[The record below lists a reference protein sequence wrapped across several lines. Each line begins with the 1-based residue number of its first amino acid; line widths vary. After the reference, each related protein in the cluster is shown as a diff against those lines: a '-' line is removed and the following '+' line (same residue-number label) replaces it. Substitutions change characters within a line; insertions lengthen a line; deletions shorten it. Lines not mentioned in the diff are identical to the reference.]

1 MFMVQTLTVQ
11 EALSEIGLKVLVYA
25 PAGAGKTTLAG
36 TLPPPVLV
44 LDFEGGI
51 LALMGR
57 PNISVCPVKSGEE
70 LLQVVKE
77 LQSDTTFKSVVF
89 DGLSIFV
96 KRRVQELRSK
106 ERVTWDEW
114 QRLTAEIRTAILP
127 LLHIRKH
134 LLLTALPRWVRQ
146 KDERGRENGPIIG
159 AVPDLT
165 PAIRNDLVASCDIV
179 AYLASPNDPL
189 IPSQDRKLVI
199 VPPNGVQLL
208 TKSRVPNL
216 TEAPADFNQLLQM
229 LSLPELKPKPSSV
242 PIPTESKP
250 APAVSERRNKDEQS
264 DQPSSTQA
272 TSQETP
278 QGAKAETPAEEPTN
292 RDELTS
298 RIFSL
303 ARKLNLDTKALGRLA
318 KQHFGDGYIRN
329 LTEDQKQT
337 LIALMEKQLQA
348 RTVIGDPVTAFITAW
363 RSYRQETEEF
373 PFERELAE
381 IAVKRE
387 WTIDELESAIAEKLL
402 DRSHELPSDDDGYW
416 LKKVPEQ
423 LLQDIVSELQLESA
437 SEVNEM

>member
-1 MFMVQTLTVQ
+1 MVQTLTVQ
-11 EALSEIGLKVLVYA
+11 DALGEIGLKVLVYA

-51 LALMGR
+51 LALMGK
-57 PNISVCPVKSGEE
+57 PDIAVCPVKSGDE
-70 LLQVVKE
+70 LLQAVKE
-77 LQSDTTFKSVVF
+77 LQSDTTFRSVVF

-146 KDERGRENGPIIG
+146 KDERGREIGPIIG

-179 AYLASPNDPL
+179 AYLACPNDPL

-229 LSLPELKPKPSSV
+229 LRLPELKPKPSAV
-242 PIPTESKP
+242 PILTESKS
-250 APAVSERRNKDEQS
+250 APAASERRNKDEQPNR
-264 DQPSSTQA
+264 PSPTQA

-278 QGAKAETPAEEPTN
+278 QRAKAEAPAEEPTN

-298 RIFSL
+298 EIFAL
-303 ARKLNLDTKALGRLA
+303 ARRLNLDLKALSRLA
-318 KQHFGDGYIRN
+318 RQHFGEGYIRN
-329 LTEDQKQT
+329 LTKEQKRT
-337 LIALMEKQLQA
+337 LIALMERQLQA
-348 RTVIGDPVTAFITAW
+348 RAVIEDSVAAFITAW
-363 RSYRQETEEF
+363 RSYRQDTEEF
-373 PFERELAE
+373 PFERELAQ
-381 IAVKRE
+381 IAVQRE
-387 WTIDELESAIAEKLL
+387 WTIDELEAAIVEKLL
-402 DRSHELPSDDDGYW
+402 ERSHELPSDDNGYW
-416 LKKVPEQ
+416 LRKIPEPV
-423 LLQDIVSELQLESA
+423 LQDIVSELSSSEPTEEVSA
-437 SEVNEM
+437 

>member
-51 LALMGR
+51 LALMGK
-57 PNISVCPVKSGEE
+57 PEISVCPVKSGEE

-189 IPSQDRKLVI
+189 IPSQERKLII
-199 VPPNGVQLL
+199 VPPDGVQLL

-216 TEAPADFNQLLQM
+216 TEAPADFSQLLQM
-229 LSLPELKPKPSSV
+229 LDLPELKPKPSVV
-242 PIPTESKP
+242 PMLTDSKP
-250 APAVSERRNKDEQS
+250 VFVAERQDEQPTQS
-264 DQPSSTQA
+264 AQSAQPTQPERA
-272 TSQETP
+272 QET
-278 QGAKAETPAEEPTN
+278 QETELTE

-303 ARKLNLDTKALGRLA
+303 ARKLNLDLKALGRLA
-318 KQHFGDGYIRN
+318 RQHFGDGYIRN
-329 LTEDQKQT
+329 LTEEQKRT

-348 RTVIGDPVTAFITAW
+348 RTVIGDPVAAFITAW
-363 RSYRQETEEF
+363 RSYRQDNEEI

-402 DRSHELPSDDDGYW
+402 DRSHELPSDDNGYW

>member
-51 LALMGR
+51 LALMGK
-57 PNISVCPVKSGEE
+57 PEISVCPVKSGEE

-179 AYLASPNDPL
+179 AYLAFPNDPL

-216 TEAPADFNQLLQM
+216 TEAPADFSRLLQM
-229 LSLPELKPKPSSV
+229 LDLPELKPKPSV
-242 PIPTESKP
+242 IPMLTDSKP
-250 APAVSERRNKDEQS
+250 VFAEQRSEQPTQLTQPA
-264 DQPSSTQA
+264 QPTQPA
-272 TSQETP
+272 RSQETR
-278 QGAKAETPAEEPTN
+278 ETEESTE
-292 RDELTS
+292 RDELAS

-303 ARKLNLDTKALGRLA
+303 ARKLNLDLKALGRLA
-318 KQHFGDGYIRN
+318 RQHFGDGYIRN
-329 LTEDQKQT
+329 LTEEQKRT

-348 RTVIGDPVTAFITAW
+348 RTVIEDPVAAFITAW
-363 RSYRQETEEF
+363 RSYRQDTEEF

-402 DRSHELPSDDDGYW
+402 DRSHELPSDDNGYW

>member
-189 IPSQDRKLVI
+189 VPSQERRLVI

-216 TEAPADFNQLLQM
+216 TEAPADFSQLLRM
-229 LSLPELKPKPSSV
+229 LDLPELKPKPSV
-242 PIPTESKP
+242 IPMLTDSTPSFVAERQAEQQTQPTQTTQVQAPQETEST
-250 APAVSERRNKDEQS
+250 E
-264 DQPSSTQA
+264 
-272 TSQETP
+272 
-278 QGAKAETPAEEPTN
+278 

-329 LTEDQKQT
+329 LTEEQKRT

-348 RTVIGDPVTAFITAW
+348 RTVIEDPVAAFITAW
-363 RSYRQETEEF
+363 RSYRQDTEEF

-381 IAVKRE
+381 VAVKRE

-402 DRSHELPSDDDGYW
+402 DRSYALPSDDNGYW
-416 LKKVPEQ
+416 LKRVPEQ

-437 SEVNEM
+437 SEVTEG